1 MPRLRRVDCSRPGL
15 RRVRRGRGF
24 SYHEADGSAIRDRD
38 VLERVRTLS
47 IPPAW
52 EDVWI
57 CPHPRGHIQATGI
70 DAAGRKQYRYHDA
83 WRERQD
89 QLKFDRM
96 LDFARRLPA
105 LRERLDVDLERRG
118 LVRERVL
125 ACAVRLLDLG
135 FFRIGSERYAEENET
150 YGLASLRKRH
160 LRFEDG
166 EAVFDYRAKGGRRHV
181 QSIADPSVLTTLRSL
196 KRRSGGG
203 HALLAYRDGRDWV
216 DVSSEA
222 VNDYLDEVA
231 GEGFTAKDFRTWNA
245 TVLAAVALARHDGEL
260 TSRASRRR
268 AVNAAVEEVAGYL
281 GNTPAVCRSAY
292 IDPRVIDRFD
302 AGETIRA
309 ALDRATK
316 VANGDEFAD
325 RGRIERA
332 VAALID

>member
-1 MPRLRRVDCSRPGL
+1 
-15 RRVRRGRGF
+15 VRRGRGF
-24 SYHEADGSAIRDRD
+24 SYHEADGSAIADRD
-38 VLERVRTLS
+38 VLERIRALA

-57 CPHPRGHIQATGI
+57 CPHPRGHIQATGT

-96 LDFARRLPA
+96 LDFARELPA
-105 LRERLDVDLERRG
+105 LRDRLDDDLGRRG

-135 FFRIGSERYAEENET
+135 FFRIGSERYAAENET

-160 LRFEDG
+160 LRFERG
-166 EAVFDYRAKGGRRHV
+166 EAVFDYRAKGGKRHV
-181 QSIADPSVLTTLRSL
+181 QAIADESVLPVLRAL
-196 KRRSGGG
+196 KRRRGGG
-203 HALLAYRDGRDWV
+203 NALLAYRDGRRWV

-222 VNDYLDEVA
+222 VNAYLDEVA

-245 TVLAAVALARHDGEL
+245 TVLAAVALARDESRP
-260 TSRASRRR
+260 TSRAARRR
-268 AVNAAVEEVAGYL
+268 AVNAAVEEVAEYL

-302 AGETIRA
+302 SGETIRP
-309 ALDRATK
+309 ALERATRA
-316 VANGDEFAD
+316 ANGDEFVD
-325 RGRIERA
+325 RERIERA
-332 VAALID
+332 VAALIS